1 MQITPLRKI
10 RLEKQLTIAEVAAAI
25 NYDVGNLSRLE
36 RGAQTA
42 SLEIAEKLVKF
53 YEKKSLKCRF
63 CIRRGI
69 CSYLGSLTIA
79 ELLAATESLI
89 K

>member
-53 YEKKSLKCRF
+53 YEKNH
-63 CIRRGI
+63 
-69 CSYLGSLTIA
+69 
-79 ELLAATESLI
+79 
-89 K
+89 

>member
-10 RLEKQLTIAEVAAAI
+10 RLEKQLTIAEVAAAV

-36 RGAQTA
+36 RGTQAA

-53 YEKKSLKCRF
+53 YEQK
-63 CIRRGI
+63 I
-69 CSYLGSLTIA
+69 
-79 ELLAATESLI
+79 TEMQILYPQRYM
-89 K
+89 